1 MRFTWP
7 PPPLLPR
14 HDTHLNT
21 RMFAIGRRR
30 RRRHHLTWAQQRTGG
45 KLLLLLLESEDAV
58 EAKDEEQVALKR
70 PATKAQRCLIF

>member
-1 MRFTWP
+1 MRFTW
-7 PPPLLPR
+7 PPLLPR

-45 KLLLLLLESEDAV
+45 KLLLLLLESEDAG
-58 EAKDEEQVALKR
+58 EAKMQ
-70 PATKAQRCLIF
+70 TKSLLSVQQQRLSVV